1 MSPDITIL
9 ADRVRGCLQ
18 ESSEDNFL
26 FSDHI
31 HLFNQKL
38 YSLNMNCVPKVLEA
52 YDALKIKH
60 EPLRLITPQF
70 NSPLPPLQPA
80 VCISEFKVYIFTF
93 LFL

>member
-1 MSPDITIL
+1 MVPDTTML
-9 ADRVRGCLQ
+9 ADKVRGCLQ

-52 YDALKIKH
+52 YEVLKIKH

-70 NSPLPPLQPA
+70 SSPLPPLQPA
-80 VCISEFKVYIFTF
+80 VIFNI
-93 LFL
+93 L